1 MPFPSKNRS
10 DPVAGR
16 RRALRL
22 LACVGVGAVSGL
34 WLSGCH
40 STDSSPW
47 LHAGMAFPAFDLPG
61 ADGRIHRFGDYA
73 GSPLLVNF
81 WATWCPPCRAEMPD
95 LQALQQ
101 RLAARGLRVLGI
113 SVDEDVNLVREFL
126 LKNPVGFPVLLDSRR
141 VLAEGLLRLNTY
153 PTSCLVGR
161 DGVVVEVI
169 YGARP
174 WADDAHAALIAQ
186 RLSIV

>member
-1 MPFPSKNRS
+1 MPFPSKNRF

-22 LACVGVGAVSGL
+22 LAGAGVGAVCL
-34 WLSGCH
+34 LNGCS
-40 STDSSPW
+40 STDSSPL
-47 LHAGMAFPAFDLPG
+47 LHAGMVFPAFDLPG
-61 ADGRIHRFGDYA
+61 MDGQIHRLGDYA

-95 LQALQQ
+95 LQALQH
-101 RLAARGLRVLGI
+101 RLGARGLRVLGI
-113 SVDEDVNLVREFL
+113 SVDEDANLVREFL
-126 LKNPVGFPVLLDSRR
+126 LNYPVGFPVLLDSRR
-141 VLAEGLLRLNTY
+141 VLAEGLLRLNSY

-169 YGARP
+169 YGTRP
-174 WADDAHAALIAQ
+174 WADDANAGLIAQ
-186 RLSIV
+186 RLSMV

>member
-1 MPFPSKNRS
+1 MASKNRS

-16 RRALRL
+16 RRALHL
-22 LACVGVGAVSGL
+22 LACAGVGAVSGFL
-34 WLSGCH
+34 LSGCR
-40 STDSSPW
+40 STDSSSA
-47 LHAGMAFPAFDLPG
+47 LRAGMAFPAFELPG

-113 SVDEDVNLVREFL
+113 SVDDDINLVREFL
-126 LKNPVGFPVLLDSRR
+126 LNYPVGFPVLLDSRR
-141 VLAEGLLRLNTY
+141 ALAEGLLRLNSY
-153 PTSCLVGR
+153 PTSYLVGR

-174 WADDAHAALIAQ
+174 WADDAHVGLVAK